1 MVRVVEA
8 VIKRFY
14 KVYVADENGDMT
26 DWEILAKAKEMILED
41 EANFEIDPELAVEDQ
56 DILHLSHQYDLDD

>member
-14 KVYVADENGDMT
+14 KVYVDDENEDMT
-26 DWEILAKAKEMILED
+26 NEQILAKAKEMILED
-41 EANFEIDPELAVEDQ
+41 ENNFEVDPELEVEEQ
-56 DILHLSHQYDLDD
+56 DILYVSCQYDLDD